1 MPVKGYNH
9 MALQVSDLAAAE
21 RFYGEGL
28 GLRKLPRPEFGV
40 PGLWFGVGDDA
51 MLHLVALEGGPQG
64 VRRLPHVALSVEL
77 DELRRL
83 VESVAAAGGTEVSA
97 FGQRTEGGTPT
108 WSATFADPDGNAIE
122 LTTLGLPS

>member
-1 MPVKGYNH
+1 MAVKGYNH

-28 GLRKLPRPEFGV
+28 GLPTLARPEFGV

-51 MLHLVALEGGPQG
+51 MLHLVALDGGPQG

-83 VESVAAAGGTEVSA
+83 VVSVAAAGGTEIA
-97 FGQRTEGGTPT
+97 PFAQRTEGGVAT

-122 LTTLGLPS
+122 LTTLGVPG